1 MSNAVTTTNVF
12 ASRYYGDGGL
22 LSNVSTFIQ
31 PLANLVVSNAV
42 TTTNVFANALNIN
55 GSVIV
60 SNTITAF
67 QTADFVSST
76 VMSAIVGG
84 SKLISGTAASLLPVQ
99 TQVGTLPNFLA
110 MGSSHFYFYD
120 SALASRLTD
129 PGIGAAELGSSIA
142 LSADGHTIVVGAPVY
157 SSSTGW
163 VGVWRYTNGSWGSS
177 VQLSDPGLGG
187 NTRLGTSVAISA
199 DGNTIVA
206 GAPSYLTATG
216 WVGVWRF
223 INGSWGTATRLADP
237 SLGLG
242 GQIGYAVAI
251 SADGNSVASSAYY
264 YPYPSQTGWVGVW
277 RFVNGTWGSASRL
290 PDPGLGTG
298 TSLGFTVAMSADG
311 NSVAAG
317 ASTYSGNTG
326 WVGVWRFTNG
336 SWGSASRLPDPGI
349 GGGTYLG
356 SALAMSADG
365 NSVASGAYGYSV
377 STGWVGVWRY
387 TSGTWGSASRLPDP
401 GLGGGKFVGYTVS
414 MSADGNSVTSGT
426 NGMGW
431 VGVWRYTSG
440 SWGSASRLP
449 DPGLGAMSAVAMSA
463 DGNSV
468 ASGANGYSGNTG
480 WAGAW
485 VCGAR
490 FKVNNTLNVYNGA
503 IGVGTTTPVA
513 NLHIVGN
520 VYASNAVTTTNV
532 FAATATVTGT
542 ANQTTLNVTGNVYAS
557 NAVTTTNVFA
567 ATATVTGT
575 ANQTTLNVTGNVYA
589 SNAVTTTNIF
599 AATATVT
606 GNIYA
611 SNAITTTNLFANTLT
626 MSNAVSTITVTG
638 NIYASN
644 AITTTNLFANTLT
657 MSNAVSTITVTG
669 NIYASNSVTTTNVF
683 TSNLF
688 VTGNTPV
695 SNVVTIQQ
703 LGTGNVFS
711 TSNASGQVGLF
722 VSSTSNVG
730 IGTTNPSS
738 FTLQV
743 IGTIGS
749 TGDFTV
755 YYSDDRLKTKTGR
768 IENALEKVLSLE
780 AFTYVP
786 NELAKSFGFQDSR
799 QRVGLSAQSVQKVL
813 PEAVCPAPFDADN
826 QSQQGYLT
834 IQYEKIVPLLVEA
847 IKELHE
853 KTNMK

>member
-1 MSNAVTTTNVF
+1 V
-12 ASRYYGDGGL
+12 D
-22 LSNVSTFIQ
+22 
-31 PLANLVVSNAV
+31 
-42 TTTNVFANALNIN
+42 
-55 GSVIV
+55 
-60 SNTITAF
+60 
-67 QTADFVSST
+67 
-76 VMSAIVGG
+76 
-84 SKLISGTAASLLPVQ
+84 
-99 TQVGTLPNFLA
+99 
-110 MGSSHFYFYD
+110 
-120 SALASRLTD
+120 
-129 PGIGAAELGSSIA
+129 
-142 LSADGHTIVVGAPVY
+142 
-157 SSSTGW
+157 
-163 VGVWRYTNGSWGSS
+163 
-177 VQLSDPGLGG
+177 
-187 NTRLGTSVAISA
+187 
-199 DGNTIVA
+199 
-206 GAPSYLTATG
+206 
-216 WVGVWRF
+216 
-223 INGSWGTATRLADP
+223 
-237 SLGLG
+237 
-242 GQIGYAVAI
+242 
-251 SADGNSVASSAYY
+251 
-264 YPYPSQTGWVGVW
+264 
-277 RFVNGTWGSASRL
+277 
-290 PDPGLGTG
+290 
-298 TSLGFTVAMSADG
+298 
-311 NSVAAG
+311 
-317 ASTYSGNTG
+317 
-326 WVGVWRFTNG
+326 
-336 SWGSASRLPDPGI
+336 
-349 GGGTYLG
+349 
-356 SALAMSADG
+356 
-365 NSVASGAYGYSV
+365 
-377 STGWVGVWRY
+377 
-387 TSGTWGSASRLPDP
+387 
-401 GLGGGKFVGYTVS
+401 
-414 MSADGNSVTSGT
+414 
-426 NGMGW
+426 
-431 VGVWRYTSG
+431 
-440 SWGSASRLP
+440 
-449 DPGLGAMSAVAMSA
+449 
-463 DGNSV
+463 
-468 ASGANGYSGNTG
+468 
-480 WAGAW
+480 
-485 VCGAR
+485 
-490 FKVNNTLNVYNGA
+490 
-503 IGVGTTTPVA
+503 
-513 NLHIVGN
+513 
-520 VYASNAVTTTNV
+520 
-532 FAATATVTGT
+532 
-542 ANQTTLNVTGNVYAS
+542 AS